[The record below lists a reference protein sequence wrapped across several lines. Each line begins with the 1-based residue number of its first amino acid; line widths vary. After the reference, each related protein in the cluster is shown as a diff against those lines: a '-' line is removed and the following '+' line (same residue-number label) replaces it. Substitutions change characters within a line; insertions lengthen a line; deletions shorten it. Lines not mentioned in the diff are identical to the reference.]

1 MKSRSE
7 EEGRAWLAI
16 NSANDNIF
24 KLFLKYLPLIN
35 ALAIIAA
42 VIMGVSLVV
51 RDSPLAF
58 WDWLVFIVLCA
69 SSAFLAYTSIKVLR
83 KGVEFFVND
92 EGQEPLGLLSA
103 KERRDYQ
110 IHVWLTTG
118 IAALFVA
125 LVSLALIIHFNGV
138 IRFGTLV
145 WVVLAVGLV
154 LTVCS
159 CYWLVQRTRRLVSK
173 LTAQLA
179 EEHAPFSVE
188 DSESL

>member
-69 SSAFLAYTSIKVLR
+69 SSAFLAYTSIKVRR

-92 EGQEPLGLLSA
+92 EGQEPLGLLSD
-103 KERRDYQ
+103 KERREYQ

-118 IAALFVA
+118 VAALFVFVIS
-125 LVSLALIIHFNGV
+125 LVLIIHFNGA
-138 IRFGTLV
+138 IRVATPV
-145 WVVLAVGLV
+145 WVVLAVGFV
-154 LTVCS
+154 LTVCLF
-159 CYWLVQRTRRLVSK
+159 YWLVQRTRRLVRK
-173 LTAQLA
+173 MAEQL
-179 EEHAPFSVE
+179 S
-188 DSESL
+188 D